1 MIVEIHSERLFAR
14 SPVTHTNSHTVGGR
28 RQDHREREGER
39 ENERTNFL
47 LTRVME

>member
-1 MIVEIHSERLFAR
+1 MSNTFERPVFAFQTIDALVAR
-14 SPVTHTNSHTVGGR
+14 ER
-28 RQDHREREGER
+28 EREREGERER

>member
-1 MIVEIHSERLFAR
+1 MSNTFERPVFAFQTIDALVAR
-14 SPVTHTNSHTVGGR
+14 ER
-28 RQDHREREGER
+28 EREREREGERER